1 MNHVCHLGLG
11 SNIDPDTNIRR
22 GLDAL
27 ARTFRLDAVSRVYE
41 AEAIG
46 FEGDAFLNLVAG
58 ISTTLN
64 LETLCTRLRQIEY
77 EFGRPE
83 DCTKF
88 SSRTL
93 DIDVLTYDSLAGC
106 FAGITLPRPETTI
119 NAFVLCP
126 FADIAPDLVL
136 PGQSLTV
143 GQLWRSYDRPQRL
156 APVPFDW
163 TKPAGGTGS

>member
-1 MNHVCHLGLG
+1 MNHLCYLGLG
-11 SNIDPDTNIRR
+11 SNIDPDTNIRC

-27 ARTFRLDAVSRVYE
+27 ARTFRLNAVSRVYE

-46 FEGDAFLNLVAG
+46 FEGDVFLNLVAS
-58 ISTTLN
+58 ISTTLD

-83 DCTKF
+83 HCTKL
-88 SSRTL
+88 SPRTL
-93 DIDVLTYDSLAGC
+93 DIDILTYDSLAGC
-106 FAGITLPRPETTI
+106 LAGITLPRPETTT

-136 PGQSLTV
+136 PGQSMTV
-143 GQLWRSYDRPQRL
+143 GELWRTYTRPQQL

-163 TKPAGGTGS
+163 TRPAGGAGS